1 MAGRFRQSF
10 PHGRT
15 KTVAVEV
22 KKKRTYTQ
30 GVGGKMTEVPSEA
43 EQKLALRRPHRLI
56 RDRRS
61 PHHTL
66 TEHERVA
73 RLKALEQAKR
83 DEDVRKQ
90 FEEEEAK
97 RVAERTEREKAEID
111 KRRREEDERKAAEE
125 ATKVRPRDRSL
136 GRRGA
141 HREGRRHRPGAYRQD
156 ASQQGGHR
164 QAGGDRG

>member
-1 MAGRFRQSF
+1 MSNETEAPTRKPLKLSSPGKLELKKTVDGGQVRQSF

-15 KTVAVEV
+15 KTVTVEL

-30 GVGGKMTEVPSEA
+30 GAGGKMTEVPHEA
-43 EQKLALRRPHRLI
+43 EAKLGLNTPPPPAI
-56 RDRRS
+56 EIDDR

-73 RLKALEQAKR
+73 RTKALEQARR

-97 RVAERTEREKAEID
+97 RVAERTEREKPRSTSAAA
-111 KRRREEDERKAAEE
+111 KRTSVRPPKRPPRSSARPRRR
-125 ATKVRPRDRSL
+125 PRR
-136 GRRGA
+136 
-141 HREGRRHRPGAYRQD
+141 
-156 ASQQGGHR
+156 
-164 QAGGDRG
+164 